1 MKRSTIGDNP
11 LDAVLPQITKLSSRE
26 PAQEPAQETKE
37 RKERLTV
44 HLPLSLI
51 NRVKNAVFYT
61 PGLTLAELAEQA
73 LVRVVDELEA
83 KRGEPFPQR
92 TKDLQGGRPMK

>member
-1 MKRSTIGDNP
+1 MKRSTIGENP
-11 LDAVLPQITKLSSRE
+11 LHAVVPEITKASSTE
-26 PAQEPAQETKE
+26 PPSEPKRETKE
-37 RKERLTV
+37 SKERLTV

-51 NRVKNAVFYT
+51 NRIKNVVFYT
-61 PGLTLAELAEQA
+61 PGLTLAEMAEQA
-73 LVRVVDELEA
+73 LARAVDELEA